1 MATNGKT
8 KVERLNE
15 SFPGSIGSEK
25 IDRAAGTIRG
35 VKVLGLKSKNGRE
48 YSPDATRKAQPMYEG
63 ATIFIDHSDS
73 KSRPTKDRWGRLV
86 NVAPDA
92 AGELWGD
99 IEFLKSHSLT
109 EAILESIERFN
120 DGGLSHVVDG
130 RLTNQGGKRI
140 VTEITEVF
148 SVDFVT
154 KPATNTNLFES
165 VGDTIVKKSLIT
177 SLRESVAVLP
187 IAALLANMADQK
199 ITIPETI
206 EFDLKESEAELPI
219 AVRALFEHMLSSG
232 PIEQSLVNIG
242 KLFGTKETIVETV
255 DDKDLQ
261 AKVKTLQEQ
270 LDQYKAEQLK
280 SQTIKECEQLLLANK
295 REHTPE
301 RVAML
306 SSIDKTLRE
315 SLVKSWPEVS
325 SRPER
330 SPGVIHS
337 SVGGGSVKLPET
349 AEEFAKRVK

>member
-1 MATNGKT
+1 MATNGKN

-15 SFPGSIGSEK
+15 SFPGSIGSDK

-63 ATIFIDHSDS
+63 ATIFIDHSES
-73 KSRPTKDRWGRLV
+73 KSRPTRDRWGKLV
-86 NVAPDA
+86 NVAPDS

-99 IEFLKSHSLT
+99 IEFLKTHSMT
-109 EAILESIERFN
+109 ETILESIERFN

-130 RLTNQGGKRI
+130 RLTNQGGKRV

-165 VGDTIVKKSLIT
+165 VGDTIVKKALIT

-199 ITIPETI
+199 ISVPETVEI
-206 EFDLKESEAELPI
+206 EVKENEVELPV
-219 AVRALFEHMLSSG
+219 AVRALFEHLLSTG
-232 PIEQSLVNIG
+232 PIDQALVNIG
-242 KLFGTKETIVETV
+242 KLFGTKETIVEKI

-270 LDQYKAEQLK
+270 LDQYKAEQIK
-280 SQTIKECEQLLLANK
+280 TQTIKECEQLLVANK
-295 REHTPE
+295 REQTPE

-325 SRPER
+325 SRPDR

-337 SVGGGSVKLPET
+337 VGGSTVKLPES
-349 AEEFAKRVK
+349 AEEFAKRLK